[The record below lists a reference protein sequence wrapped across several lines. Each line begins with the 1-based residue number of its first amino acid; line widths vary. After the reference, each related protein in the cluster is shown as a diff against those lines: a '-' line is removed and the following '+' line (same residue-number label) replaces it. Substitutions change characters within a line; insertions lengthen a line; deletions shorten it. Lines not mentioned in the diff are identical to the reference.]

1 MSEVRAPK
9 RSASSERTIKIDGF
23 RGVYGAL
30 GYRSAR
36 IAASEGRGYH
46 SYPGSAHDERDR
58 GRLIAQSRDFM
69 RNNAIYKGMIE
80 RMCSY
85 IAGNGF
91 ELQATGPKA
100 VVTKVEKLWK
110 DWFKKPEV
118 RNLLSGAEVSKMIVR
133 ELFVAGDTAALKTN
147 KALIQLFEAE
157 QIDGDRSYPN
167 GIKKNKYGA
176 PVMFHLCPWKA
187 SGIDKK
193 NGQGVPA
200 RDVLFLTNPER
211 PSAVRGV
218 PACQAAFAMLHRVND
233 ICDSEAIAWQLLSR
247 LAVSIERLEGPAL
260 AYTESKED
268 PNISSDDTEGKLAT
282 RMTELGYAL
291 MFHGQPGEKITGI
304 ERNIPGKNFS
314 ESIRTFLRL
323 LGLPIGCP
331 LELILLDWT
340 QSNYSQSR
348 AVLEQAYE
356 NFVGWQKKLID
367 FFFDPLFQWRL
378 DAWRSAGLVSKKAK
392 IEASWITPTFPWID
406 QLKEAQA
413 QAAKIDRG
421 FVTHSQ
427 VCKSL
432 KTDRDEVIAQRE
444 KEVREAIERS
454 KKIESDTEVAVPWQI
469 FAGLEPPGKS
479 STTKDTEESAEPAVG
494 KKKENNQDE

>member
-1 MSEVRAPK
+1 MKAVRKPT
-9 RSASSERTIKIDGF
+9 ASSERKIKIDGF
-23 RGVYGAL
+23 RGVYGSL

-58 GRLIAQSRDFM
+58 VRLIAQSRDFM

-91 ELQATGPKA
+91 ELQAVGPKA
-100 VVTKVEKLWK
+100 AVTKVEKLWK
-110 DWFKKPEV
+110 DWFGSPEI
-118 RNLLSGAEVSKMIVR
+118 RGLLSGAEVSKMIVR
-133 ELFVAGDTAALKTN
+133 ELFVAGDTLALKTN
-147 KALIQLFEAE
+147 KSLIQLFEAE
-157 QIDGDRSYPN
+157 QIDGDKSYPN
-167 GIKKNKYGA
+167 GIRKNKYGA

-187 SGIDKK
+187 SGIDKR
-193 NGQGVPA
+193 NGKGVPA
-200 RDVLFLTNPER
+200 AEVLFLTNPER

-218 PACQAAFAMLHRVND
+218 PACQASFAMLHRVND

-247 LAVSIERLEGPAL
+247 LAVSIERDGGPEL
-260 AYTESKED
+260 GYTESKAD
-268 PNISSDDTEGKLAT
+268 PNKATADTEGDLAT
-282 RMTELGYAL
+282 RITELGYAL
-291 MFHGQPGEKITGI
+291 MFHAQPGEKITGI
-304 ERNIPGKNFS
+304 ERNIPGKNFT
-314 ESIRTFLRL
+314 ESIRLFLRL

-356 NFVGWQKKLID
+356 NFVGWQKKMID
-367 FFFDPLFQWRL
+367 FFFAPLFQWRL
-378 DAWRSAGLVSKKAK
+378 AAWQSAGLVSKNAK
-392 IEASWITPTFPWID
+392 LEASWITPTFPWID

-421 FVTHSQ
+421 FVTHRQ

-432 KTDRDEVIAQRE
+432 KTDRDEVIDQRE
-444 KEVREAIERS
+444 VEVRDAIERS
-454 KKIESDTEVAVPWQI
+454 KKIESDTKVAVPWQI
-469 FAGLEPPGKS
+469 FAGMEPPKVKETAKVAEDS
-479 STTKDTEESAEPAVG
+479 DDTEAAGVP
-494 KKKENNQDE
+494 KKEKDDDE

>member
-1 MSEVRAPK
+1 MSEVRTPK

-58 GRLIAQSRDFM
+58 VRLIAQSRDFM

-100 VVTKVEKLWK
+100 AVTKVEKLWK

-133 ELFVAGDTAALKTN
+133 ELFVAGDTLALKTN
-147 KALIQLFEAE
+147 KSLIQLFEAE
-157 QIDGDRSYPN
+157 QIDGDKSYHN
-167 GIKKNKYGA
+167 GIKKNRYGA

-187 SGIDKK
+187 SGIDKR
-193 NGQGVPA
+193 NGKGVMA
-200 RDVLFLTNPER
+200 SEVLFLTNPER

-218 PACQAAFAMLHRVND
+218 PACQASFAMLHRVND

-247 LAVSIERLEGPAL
+247 LAVSIEREGGPL
-260 AYTESKED
+260 VGFTESKAD
-268 PNISSDDTEGKLAT
+268 PNKTTADTEGDLAT

-291 MFHGQPGEKITGI
+291 LFHAQPGEKITGI

-314 ESIRTFLRL
+314 ESVRMFLRL

-331 LELILLDWT
+331 LELALLDWT
-340 QSNYSQSR
+340 KSNYSQSR

-367 FFFDPLFQWRL
+367 FFFAPLFVWRL
-378 DAWRSAGLVSKKAK
+378 AAWQAAGLVSKNAK

-406 QLKEAQA
+406 PTKEGQA
-413 QAAKIDRG
+413 QALKVDRG
-421 FVTHSQ
+421 FVTHRQ

-432 KTDRDEVIAQRE
+432 KTDRDEVIDQRE
-444 KEVREAIERS
+444 VEVRDAIERS
-454 KKIESDTEVAVPWQI
+454 KKIEADTEVKVPWQI
-469 FAGLEPPGKS
+469 FAGLEPPKVKE
-479 STTKDTEESAEPAVG
+479 TAKDMQATEDTEEKED
-494 KKKENNQDE
+494 KKEQDDE